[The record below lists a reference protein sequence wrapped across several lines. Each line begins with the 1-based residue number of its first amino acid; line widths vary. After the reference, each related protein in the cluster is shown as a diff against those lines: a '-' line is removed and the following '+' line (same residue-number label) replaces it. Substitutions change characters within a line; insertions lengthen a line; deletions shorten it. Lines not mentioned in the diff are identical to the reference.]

1 MAYNPALFEQ
11 QRRGLMDNYSSTGAM
26 QAYAN
31 FISNQR
37 GARGL
42 QDLREGFQKQ
52 QQPLVASFGR
62 RGLQGPNVRSGAFR
76 KAMADFG
83 KNQTRETADFQRS
96 LDEQNQQFG
105 FGNRQR
111 EAQYQS
117 DLANIESDK
126 ASQIEQDALALM
138 RMRAEV

>member
-11 QRRGLMDNYSSTGAM
+11 RRRGLMDNYSATGAM

-62 RGLQGPNVRSGAFR
+62 RGLQGPNVRS
-76 KAMADFG
+76 
-83 KNQTRETADFQRS
+83 ADFQRS

-105 FGNRQR
+105 FSNRQR

-117 DLANIESDK
+117 DLANLESNK
-126 ASQIEQDALALM
+126 ASQIEQDALELM
-138 RMRAEV
+138 RMRAGV

>member
-62 RGLQGPNVRSGAFR
+62 RGLRGANVRSGAFNR
-76 KAMADFG
+76 AMIDYA

-105 FGNRQR
+105 FSNKQR

-117 DLANIESDK
+117 DLANLESNK
-126 ASQIEQDALALM
+126 ASQIEQDALELM
-138 RMRAEV
+138 RMRAGV